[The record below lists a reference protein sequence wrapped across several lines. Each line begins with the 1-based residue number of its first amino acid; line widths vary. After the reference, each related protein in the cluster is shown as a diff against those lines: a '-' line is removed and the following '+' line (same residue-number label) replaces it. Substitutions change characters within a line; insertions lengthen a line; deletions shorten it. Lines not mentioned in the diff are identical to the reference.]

1 MPLKAGKS
9 RKSFVSNIRE
19 LMHTFKRTGKI
30 GTSKPAS
37 AGKAD
42 KQAVA
47 IAYSK
52 QRESK

>member
-1 MPLKAGKS
+1 MPLKAGTGAKVRS
-9 RKSFVSNIRE
+9 SNIRE
-19 LMHTFKRTGKI
+19 LMHSFKRTGRI

-37 AGKAD
+37 PAKAV

-47 IAYSK
+47 ISFSK